1 MSARRS
7 EPVAFAALG
16 FAAVIAFFATR
27 TVPSYDSYYN
37 LIWGRDLI
45 HLRSP
50 DFQVYQAPTHHP
62 LYVAVGA
69 VLSVFG
75 SVADRLLV
83 LACVLAFVA
92 LVWATYRVGAAVFEP
107 WAGVVAAVL
116 VLVSPTLLLYTARA
130 YVDVPFV
137 ACVMW
142 AAAVEAR
149 APRAR
154 PRVVVG
160 LLVVAG
166 LLRPEA
172 WLLAG
177 VYWLWVGWRRWDLLA
192 MALAAPVGWAIV
204 DAIATGDALYSLHA
218 TSGQADQI
226 ERVRGLG
233 HVPHELITA
242 LDSTVRAP
250 VVTLG
255 AGGAIACIVLWA
267 RGRKPAGAVEVPLAL
282 LGGGIV
288 TFAATGVVGLSL
300 LPRYLTVP
308 AVALCLFT
316 GWVAVVG
323 VRWLAEAAGRRVAGV
338 VVGAVVALGLV
349 YAVAG
354 GSMRRAV
361 NELRFIHTSHARLVA
376 IVRDPAVA
384 VARRSCG
391 PLTLP
396 NYKLVPD
403 ARWILDAPASGVRAR
418 SEAAVDPSVALVIAG
433 RKAVDRFGRAA
444 GAADA
449 DNRRPPGYREIAANP
464 TFSAYSGCAAP
475 TP

>member
-1 MSARRS
+1 M
-7 EPVAFAALG
+7 
-16 FAAVIAFFATR
+16 
-27 TVPSYDSYYN
+27 
-37 LIWGRDLI
+37 
-45 HLRSP
+45 
-50 DFQVYQAPTHHP
+50 
-62 LYVAVGA
+62 
-69 VLSVFG
+69 
-75 SVADRLLV
+75 
-83 LACVLAFVA
+83 
-92 LVWATYRVGAAVFEP
+92 
-107 WAGVVAAVL
+107 
-116 VLVSPTLLLYTARA
+116 
-130 YVDVPFV
+130 
-137 ACVMW
+137 
-142 AAAVEAR
+142 
-149 APRAR
+149 
-154 PRVVVG
+154 G

-192 MALAAPVGWAIV
+192 LALAAPVGWAIV

-233 HVPHELITA
+233 HVPHELVTA

-267 RGRKPAGAVEVPLAL
+267 RGRKPGGAVEVPLAL

-288 TFAATGVVGLSL
+288 TFAATGVAGLSL

-316 GWVAVVG
+316 GWVAVLG

-349 YAVAG
+349 YALAG

-361 NELRFIHTSHARLVA
+361 NELRFIHTLARA
-376 IVRDPAVA
+376 PGRDRPRPGGCRRAAFVRPADA
-384 VARRSCG
+384 AQLQARARR
-391 PLTLP
+391 
-396 NYKLVPD
+396 
-403 ARWILDAPASGVRAR
+403 ALDPRRAGQR
-418 SEAAVDPSVALVIAG
+418 RAGAQRGGGRPSVALVIAG